1 MNYLKK
7 IPWGDDARSI
17 ITSDMT
23 KTKKK
28 AILMTTNVESTDYS
42 VNVHNHLI
50 FNSLYFII
58 WIKLGGKP

>member
-1 MNYLKK
+1 
-7 IPWGDDARSI
+7 
-17 ITSDMT
+17 MT

-50 FNSLYFII
+50 FYSLFFHNL
-58 WIKLGGKP
+58 KNRRKAAG